1 MSARSER
8 AAGSAAMAA
17 LPAAAL
23 GYLGLDVGQ
32 DEVVAGLL
40 LPDGREA
47 TPRWRVANTPSG
59 AEALARRLAEVAGQR
74 QLERVRIGLEATNL
88 YWWHLACLLKD
99 TPLLA
104 GLEREVYALNPK
116 LIAGLKKAYTDG
128 GKTDR
133 RDAFFIAERLRIGR
147 LPAPFQLDVLYAPLQ
162 RLTRFRAHLAQT
174 LAREKNY
181 FLSFLFLKF
190 SAFGQEDPFGDPF
203 GTTSLA
209 VLEHFTTE
217 DLIQM
222 PLEELAT
229 FVQQQGRGRFTA
241 PSEVAATL
249 RRAARDSY
257 RLDRVLDE
265 PVTLVLGTTMA
276 TIRTLHSQLKEVDQ
290 TIARDLAAIPAAR
303 RTISSVPGL
312 GPVWTAG
319 LIAEIGDIHRFSDDG
334 ALAKYAGLVW
344 NPHESGAFQAEDTA
358 LSKAGNAYLRYYLIE
373 AANSVRLHCAEYRDF
388 YSAKLAQSPKHAHKR
403 AVVLTARKLVRLV
416 DALLRAGALYQTQ
429 DRKGGRTRPHA
440 ARPQPQKRAR
450 LVTSAK
456 QVTISLAW
464 PARRKSGAKA
474 RRTYGHVLS

>member
-8 AAGSAAMAA
+8 AAESG
-17 LPAAAL
+17 AAAR
-23 GYLGLDVGQ
+23 GYLGLDVSQ
-32 DEVVAGLL
+32 EEVVACLL

-47 TPRWRVANTPSG
+47 TPRWGVANTQTG
-59 AEALARRLAEVAGQR
+59 AEALARRLAELAAQH

-88 YWWHLACLLKD
+88 YWWPLACLLKD

-116 LIAGLKKAYTDG
+116 LVAGLKKAYTDG

-147 LPAPFQLDVLYAPLQ
+147 LPAPFQVDVLYAPLQ

-190 SAFGQEDPFGDPF
+190 SAFSQQEPFGDPF
-203 GTTSLA
+203 GATSMA
-209 VLEHFTTE
+209 VLEQFSTE

-222 PLEELAT
+222 PLEELAA
-229 FVQQQGRGRFTA
+229 FIQQQGRGHFA
-241 PSEVAATL
+241 DPAEVAATL
-249 RRAARDSY
+249 ARAARDSY
-257 RLDRVLDE
+257 RLNRVLDE
-265 PVTLVLGTTMA
+265 PLTLVLGTTLA
-276 TIRTLHSQLKEVDQ
+276 TIRTLHAQLKEVDK
-290 TIARDLAAIPAAR
+290 TIARELDAIPAAR

-319 LIAEIGDIHRFSDDG
+319 LIAEIGDIHRFTDHA

-344 NPHESGAFQAEDTA
+344 PPHESGTFQAEDTA
-358 LSKAGNAYLRYYLIE
+358 VSKAGNAYLRYYLVE
-373 AANSVRLHCAEYRDF
+373 AANSVRLHCAAYRDF
-388 YSAKLAQSPKHAHKR
+388 YAAKLAQSPKHAHKR

-416 DALLRAGALYQTQ
+416 DALLRAGALYQPQ
-429 DRKGGRTRPHA
+429 DQKGGRTLPHA
-440 ARPQPQKRAR
+440 ARPRPHKRAR
-450 LVTSAK
+450 LVASA
-456 QVTISLAW
+456 S
-464 PARRKSGAKA
+464 
-474 RRTYGHVLS
+474 